1 MSSPTSTRSSASAR
15 GFSSTWQT
23 RLASECSSRGFQPP
37 CYEMFS
43 DRRDALMR
51 TARDKLNNMH
61 QPPHIVASTPKPEHA
76 TQGPQQPAANDS
88 TGGRTAWSS
97 TVSINGQGYSARYWY
112 AGDHANNA
120 REDAAEVALQRMG
133 IIPTPRSPYA
143 QHK

>member
-43 DRRDALMR
+43 DRR
-51 TARDKLNNMH
+51 
-61 QPPHIVASTPKPEHA
+61 
-76 TQGPQQPAANDS
+76 
-88 TGGRTAWSS
+88 GGRTAWSS